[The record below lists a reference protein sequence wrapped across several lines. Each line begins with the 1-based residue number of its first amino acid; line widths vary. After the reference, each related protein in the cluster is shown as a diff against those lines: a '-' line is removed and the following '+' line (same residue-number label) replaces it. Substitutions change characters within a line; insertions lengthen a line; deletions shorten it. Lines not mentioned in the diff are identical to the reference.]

1 MTTIKSKN
9 VQCVIVVKTSV
20 SGFDVTTI
28 YTSIHV
34 LGHEIIKC
42 YNIQLQEPQSHFLHK
57 NM

>member
-28 YTSIHV
+28 YTSIHA
-34 LGHEIIKC
+34 LGHKIIKC
-42 YNIQLQEPQSHFLHK
+42 YNI
-57 NM
+57 